1 MASLYRLCVWEGGG
15 RVGQGSEMTLQESPK
30 NHKSYQLETFQAFR
44 PRQYETFEQK
54 KKKNWQLDMIFLS
67 DSIFDKF
74 WLFLA
79 FFGTFIVL
87 KISQKKSQS
96 IKIKFKKIQDCSSY
110 RKRNYEQKTEAGLYL
125 TSPHMKQGNR
135 IIIEK

>member
-1 MASLYRLCVWEGGG
+1 MVSVYTLCVWEEWA
-15 RVGQGSEMTLQESPK
+15 RVAQGSEMTPQESLK

-54 KKKNWQLDMIFLS
+54 KKKKNWQLDMLFLS

-96 IKIKFKKIQDCSSY
+96 IKIKFKKIQGCSSY
-110 RKRNYEQKTEAGLYL
+110 RKKNYEQKTEGGSYL
-125 TSPHMKQGNR
+125 TRVNR